1 MPYLAVRHLHITFVT
16 ISICLFILRGGLQL
30 AGIDWRRWRILRI
43 APHVNDTLLLIA
55 AISLAWM
62 SLQYPFVQPWLT
74 AKVLGLCGYII
85 LGSLALRQNIS
96 AERRAACFAG
106 ALLAVAYIVGVAMT
120 RSVTLGLA

>member
-16 ISICLFILRGGLQL
+16 ISICLFILRGSLQL

-62 SLQYPFVQPWLT
+62 SHQYPFVQPWLT